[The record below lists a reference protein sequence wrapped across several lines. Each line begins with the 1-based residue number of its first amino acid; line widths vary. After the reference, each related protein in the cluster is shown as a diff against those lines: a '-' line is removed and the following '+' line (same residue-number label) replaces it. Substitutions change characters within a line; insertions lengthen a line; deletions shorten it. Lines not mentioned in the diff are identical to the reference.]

1 MNFETKTIKTK
12 NWRRTWY
19 GVISMILFAIASIV
33 VFVLG
38 PKEGMLDKDYLTEWF
53 GTYKKPFLWLNL
65 LFYTNGIVFMFVEK
79 RRNYLTIGKVQM
91 TDEAIEI
98 TEPTETI
105 AFPVSDIDTIRLK
118 YNGYKSRTFWR
129 KEGSGSTLGNLNY
142 MTLIDSQN
150 KEYTFEFFL
159 GSYADK
165 KHMIAQLLSF
175 RKQGIKI
182 KLDYLYHYEIYPND
196 IDFSELKLQDQW
208 HK

>member
-19 GVISMILFAIASIV
+19 GVISIILFAIAGIV

-65 LFYTNGIVFMFVEK
+65 LFYANGVVFMFVEK
-79 RRNYLTIGKVQM
+79 RRNYTTIGNVRM

-98 TEPTETI
+98 NESTKTI

-118 YNGYKSRTFWR
+118 YNGYKIFWR
-129 KEGSGSTLGNLNY
+129 KDGAGNMRGNMNY
-142 MTLIDSQN
+142 ITIADTQK
-150 KEYTFEFFL
+150 KEFGFEFFL

-165 KHMIAQLLSF
+165 KNMIAQLLDYQ
-175 RKQGIKI
+175 KQGIKI
-182 KLDYLYHYEIYPND
+182 KLDYLYHFEVYPND
-196 IDFSELKLQDQW
+196 IDFSELKLEDQW